1 MRALTVWIL
10 ALLVPFAVA
19 QCPSSRDSATD
30 TRAAASTNDD
40 DAYDGDD
47 YGNYDYDDSG
57 EDGEG
62 ELLEDPM
69 GHAFEVYFDSKV

>member
-1 MRALTVWIL
+1 MRALAVWIL

-19 QCPSSRDSATD
+19 QCPSSRDSVTD
-30 TRAAASTNDD
+30 
-40 DAYDGDD
+40 
-47 YGNYDYDDSG
+47 
-57 EDGEG
+57 G